1 MCGFFVYSSNLIYY
15 RYMKSLSESIIRSL
29 QKVFTGDIEYS
40 NEVLTKYSRDAS
52 MFVVRPQMVVF
63 PKNSNDVKSL
73 MQWVNAQNQELGL
86 DEQLSITVRSAGTC
100 MSGGAIN
107 HSIIVDVTRY
117 MNQVI
122 AVTPEYAV
130 VQPGCYYR
138 DFEPKTLEK
147 NVIFPSFTASRE
159 LCALGGMYG
168 NDCAGEKTL
177 RYGKFHE
184 YILSSKVIF
193 QDGNEYIV
201 EPMNRPQLEA
211 KIKLDTFEG
220 KVYRELWQ
228 LIQENGGEIVNNKPI
243 VSKNSAGYA
252 LWNVWNPKTQIFD
265 LNQLLVGSQ
274 GTLGIVTEMKIKL
287 VPVEP
292 VSAMMVTFLPDL
304 KKLGD
309 MVNLCKTVSP
319 TSIESFD
326 DYSLK
331 FAFKFFTD
339 FLKQLGI
346 IGGLQ
351 LGLRF
356 IPEGLIM
363 LKTGIPKLLLM
374 TEVTGNDQQE
384 LLQKLEDLKK
394 QVHEQFG
401 YTSRV
406 LHHAE
411 AEKYWRIR
419 RESFNLLRKH
429 VKGLHTAPFIDDI
442 VVPVEH
448 LPEFLPKIQAILDR
462 EKFIYTIAGHAG
474 NGNFHIIP
482 LLDFKN
488 KELPDMILR
497 LSDEVYDLVAQ
508 YHGSITGEHN
518 DGIVRTP
525 YLHKQFSPKMIQL
538 FQKTKEVFDPGYILN
553 PGKKV
558 GGTVEY
564 LVEKLVRE

>member
-1 MCGFFVYSSNLIYY
+1 
-15 RYMKSLSESIIRSL
+15 MKSLSESLVRSL
-29 QKVFTGDIEYS
+29 QKVFTGDIEYADQ
-40 NEVLTKYSRDAS
+40 VLQKYSRDAS
-52 MFVVRPQMVVF
+52 MFQIFPELVVF
-63 PKNSNDVKSL
+63 PKSAKDIRELVVW
-73 MQWVNAQNQELGL
+73 MVQQNQERPFN
-86 DEQLSITVRSAGTC
+86 DQISITMRAAGTC
-100 MSGGAIN
+100 MSGGPIN
-107 HSIIVDVTRY
+107 ESIIVDTTRY

-122 AVTPEYAV
+122 AVTSDYAI

-147 NVIFPSFTASRE
+147 GVLFPSFTASRE

-177 RYGKFHE
+177 RYRKFHD

-193 QDGNEYIV
+193 LDGNEYLV
-201 EPMNRPQLEA
+201 EPLNRTKLEE
-211 KIKLDTFEG
+211 KMKQETFEG

-228 LIQENGGEIVNNKPI
+228 LIQENGSEIVSAKPI

-252 LWNVWNPKTQIFD
+252 LWNVWDPKKQIFD

-274 GTLGIVTEMKIKL
+274 GTLGIVTEMKIRL

-304 KKLGD
+304 KNLGD
-309 MVNLCKTVSP
+309 LVNLCKTVNP

-339 FLKQLGI
+339 FIKQLGI
-346 IGGLQ
+346 IGGLE

-356 IPEGLIM
+356 IPEALIM
-363 LKTGIPKLLLM
+363 ARTGIPKLLLM
-374 TEVTGNDQQE
+374 TEVTGNNQEE

-394 QVHEQFG
+394 QVHAKFG

-406 LHHAE
+406 LHHEE

-429 VKGLHTAPFIDDI
+429 VKGLHTAPFIDD
-442 VVPVEH
+442 VVIPVEH

-488 KELPDMILR
+488 KNLPDMVLR

-525 YLHKQFSPKMIQL
+525 YLYKQFSPKMIEI
-538 FQKTKEVFDPGYILN
+538 FQKTKEIFDAGYVLN

-558 GGTVEY
+558 GGSKENITKTLISE
-564 LVEKLVRE
+564 

>member
-1 MCGFFVYSSNLIYY
+1 
-15 RYMKSLSESIIRSL
+15 MKLLSESLVRSL
-29 QKVFTGDIEYS
+29 QKVFTGDIEQS
-40 NEVLTKYSRDAS
+40 EQVLEKYSRDAS
-52 MFVVRPQMVVF
+52 MFVVRPQLVVF
-63 PKNSNDVKSL
+63 PKNSNDIKNLVIW
-73 MQWVNAQNQELGL
+73 MQEQNQELPL
-86 DEQLSITVRSAGTC
+86 DQQLSLTMRAAGTD
-100 MSGGAIN
+100 MSGAAIGE
-107 HSIIVDVTRY
+107 SIIVDTTRY
-117 MNQVI
+117 MNRI
-122 AVTPEYAV
+122 ISVTPEYAV
-130 VQPGCYYR
+130 VEPGCYYR
-138 DFEPKTLEK
+138 DFEKETLK
-147 NVIFPSFTASRE
+147 QDVFFPSFPASRE
-159 LCALGGMYG
+159 LCALGGMYSNNG
-168 NDCAGEKTL
+168 AGEKTL
-177 RYGKFHE
+177 RYGKFNN

-193 QDGNEYIV
+193 ADGNEYLV
-201 EPMNRPQLEA
+201 EPLHRPQLDQ
-211 KIKLDTFEG
+211 KMKLETFEG
-220 KVYRELWQ
+220 KVYREIWQ
-228 LIQENGGEIVNNKPI
+228 LIQESGGEIMANKPI

-252 LWNVWNPKTQIFD
+252 LWNVWDAKKQIFD

-274 GTLGIVTEMKIKL
+274 GTLGIVTEMKIGL
-287 VPVEP
+287 VPVEK

-304 KKLGD
+304 KNLGEL
-309 MVNLCKTVSP
+309 VNMSKTVNP

-346 IGGLQ
+346 VGGIK
-351 LGLRF
+351 LGFQF

-363 LKTGIPKLLLM
+363 LRTGGIPKLLLM

-384 LLQKLEDLKK
+384 LMERLQGLQK
-394 QVHEQFG
+394 QVSDKFG

-406 LHHAE
+406 LE
-411 AEKYWRIR
+411 DTETEKYWKIR

-429 VKGLHTAPFIDDI
+429 VKGLHTAPFIDDV
-442 VVPVEH
+442 VVPTES
-448 LPEFLPKIQAILDR
+448 LPEFLPRIQKILDR

-482 LLDFKN
+482 LLDFKKKN
-488 KELPDMILR
+488 IADTVTR
-497 LSDEVYDLVAQ
+497 LSDEVYDLIAE

-525 YLHKQFSPKMIQL
+525 YLHKQFSEKMITL
-538 FQKTKEVFDPGYILN
+538 FKKTKEIFDPGNVLN

>member
-1 MCGFFVYSSNLIYY
+1 
-15 RYMKSLSESIIRSL
+15 MKLDNQALVVSLKKEFS
-29 QKVFTGDIEYS
+29 GDIEFS
-40 NEVLTKYSRDAS
+40 PEVLEKYSRDAS
-52 MFVVRPQMVVF
+52 MFQVMPQLVVF
-63 PKNSNDVKSL
+63 PKNANDVKKL
-73 MQWVNAQNQELGL
+73 VTWVNQYNSTIQEKMH
-86 DEQLSITVRSAGTC
+86 ITVRSAGTC

-107 HSIIVDVTRY
+107 DSIIMDVTRY
-117 MNQVI
+117 MHEVI
-122 AVTPEYAV
+122 TVTPEYAI
-130 VQPGCYYR
+130 VQPGCFYR
-138 DFEPKTLEK
+138 DFEPLTLEK
-147 NVIFPSFTASRE
+147 GVLFPSFTASRE
-159 LCALGGMYG
+159 ICALGGMFG

-193 QDGNEYIV
+193 QDGNEYII
-201 EPMNRPQLEA
+201 EPLNRPQLEA
-211 KIKLDTFEG
+211 KMKLETFEG
-220 KVYRELWQ
+220 KMYRDLWQ
-228 LIQENGGEIVNNKPI
+228 LIQENAGEIVNAKPI

-252 LWNVWNPKTQIFD
+252 LWNVWNPKTQMFD

-274 GTLGIVTEMKIKL
+274 GTLGIITEMKIRL

-304 KKLGD
+304 KNLGD
-309 MVNLCKTVSP
+309 LVNLCKTVHPS
-319 TSIESFD
+319 SIESFD

-346 IGGLQ
+346 RGGIKLGLQ
-351 LGLRF
+351 FL
-356 IPEGLIM
+356 PEALIM
-363 LKTGIPKLLLM
+363 LRKGIPKLLLM

-384 LLQKLEDLKK
+384 LLEKLHTLQQ
-394 QVHEQFG
+394 QVRDRFH

-406 LHHAE
+406 MHHEE

-429 VKGLHTAPFIDDI
+429 VKGLHTAPFIDDV

-448 LPEFLPKIQAILDR
+448 LSEFLPRIQKILDR
-462 EKFIYTIAGHAG
+462 EKFLYTIAGHAG

-482 LLDFKN
+482 LLDFKKGN
-488 KELPDMILR
+488 IADTVTR
-497 LSDEVYDLVAQ
+497 LSAEIYDLVAE

-525 YLHKQFSPKMIQL
+525 YLFKQFSPKMLQL
-538 FQKTKEVFDPGYILN
+538 FRQTKEIFDPSNILN

-558 GGTVEY
+558 GGTVDQ
-564 LVEKLVRE
+564 LVKALVKE

>member
-1 MCGFFVYSSNLIYY
+1 
-15 RYMKSLSESIIRSL
+15 MKFTESMIRSL
-29 QKVFTGDIEYS
+29 QKVFTGDIES
-40 NEVLTKYSRDAS
+40 TNQVLQKYSRDAS
-52 MFVVRPQMVVF
+52 MFQIVPELVVF
-63 PKNSNDVKSL
+63 PKNAKDIGALIVWMQQENQDRPFNDQV
-73 MQWVNAQNQELGL
+73 
-86 DEQLSITVRSAGTC
+86 SITMRAAGTC
-100 MSGGAIN
+100 MSGGPIN
-107 HSIIVDVTRY
+107 ESIIVDTTRY

-122 AVTPEYAV
+122 AVTPEYAI

-184 YILSSKVIF
+184 YVLSSKVIF
-193 QDGNEYIV
+193 LDGNEYVV
-201 EPMNRPQLEA
+201 EPLNRPQLEA
-211 KIKLDTFEG
+211 KMKLDTFEG
-220 KVYRELWQ
+220 KIYRELWQ
-228 LIQENGGEIVNNKPI
+228 LIQENGGEIVNAKPI

-252 LWNVWNPKTQIFD
+252 LWNVWDAKKQVFD

-304 KKLGD
+304 KNLGD
-309 MVNLCKTVSP
+309 LVNLCKTVSP

-331 FAFKFFTD
+331 FAFRFFTD

-356 IPEGLIM
+356 IPEALIM
-363 LKTGIPKLLLM
+363 LRTGIPKLLLM

-429 VKGLHTAPFIDDI
+429 VKGLHTAPFIDD
-442 VVPVEH
+442 VVIPVEH

-488 KELPDMILR
+488 KALPDMILR

-525 YLHKQFSPKMIQL
+525 YLHKQFSEKMIQL
-538 FQKTKEVFDPGYILN
+538 FQKTKEIFDPGYVFN

-558 GGTVEY
+558 GGSKENIIKT
-564 LVEKLVRE
+564 LVKE